1 MSGSQEDK
9 QMEHIV
15 TASQMK
21 ACDSYT
27 INEIGVPSCVLMER
41 AALACA
47 TEVIK
52 EADRTVGEKKILC
65 VVGSGNNGGDGAAC
79 ARILF
84 LRGYKADLYVAGSED
99 HFTAD
104 MREQMRICRNLGIRE
119 ISGEDIGGYDIYVD
133 CIFGIGLSRN
143 VQGHYADVISAMN
156 RENAFVIS
164 ADIPSGIHA
173 DTGAVMGCAVKAD
186 VTVTMQLKKPGL
198 LLNPGAKYAGRVKA
212 AEIGICD
219 RYGLGDGPEIHAL
232 ESQDAELLL
241 PARRSD
247 GNKGSFGKILII
259 AGSHGMCGA
268 SYLGAL
274 AALRAG
280 AGMVKIIAPETNRE
294 ILQTLLPEAIL
305 GLYSNAESAVRATEE
320 GLSWADAV
328 CLGPGLGKT
337 DLSSKIVRHV
347 LASCRL
353 PLVIDADGLN
363 IIAESASF
371 PEILSEKI
379 CLTPHLGEM
388 ARLTGLSVTSLKDD
402 PIRHALHFAE
412 DTGAVILMKDARTVI
427 ACPDGRAFINCSGNS
442 GMATAGSGDV
452 LSGILTALVGR
463 GCAPDIA
470 APLAAYLHGEAGDR
484 AMERLGPDYM
494 NASDIIKGLSFE

>member
-1 MSGSQEDK
+1 
-9 QMEHIV
+9 MEHVV

-47 TEVIK
+47 LEVIK
-52 EADRTVGEKKILC
+52 EADRTVGAKRILC

-84 LRGYKADLYVAGSED
+84 MRGYSADVCVVGSED

-119 ISGEDIGGYDIYVD
+119 ITPDDISGYDIYVD

-143 VQGHYADVISAMN
+143 VQGRYADVIAAIN
-156 RENAFVIS
+156 RERAYVVS

-173 DTGAVMGCAVKAD
+173 DTGAVMGCAVQAD
-186 VTVTMQLKKPGL
+186 VTVTMQMKKAGL
-198 LLNPGAKYAGRVKA
+198 LLNPGAKYAGIVKV

-219 RYGLGDGPEIHAL
+219 RYGLGDGPEIY
-232 ESQDAELLL
+232 DAEVLL
-241 PARRSD
+241 PERDSD
-247 GNKGSFGKILII
+247 GNKGSFGKVLII
-259 AGSHGMCGA
+259 AGSTGMCGA
-268 SYLGAL
+268 SYLSGL

-280 AGMVKIIAPETNRE
+280 AGMVKIIAPEENRE

-305 GLYSNAESAVRATEE
+305 GLYRDPESAVSAVDE

-328 CLGPGLGKT
+328 CVGPGLGIS
-337 DLSSKIVRHV
+337 DLSKSIVLHV

-363 IIAESASF
+363 IIAGMNLF
-371 PEILSEKI
+371 PDILSKRVY
-379 CLTPHLGEM
+379 LTPHLGEM
-388 ARLTGLSVTSLKDD
+388 SRLTGLPVRSLKED
-402 PIRHALHFAE
+402 PVLYALQFAGE
-412 DTGAVILMKDARTVI
+412 TGAVVLMKDARTVI

-452 LSGILTALVGR
+452 LSGILTALIGR
-463 GCAPDIA
+463 GCDPDTVGA
-470 APLAAYLHGEAGDR
+470 LAAYLHGER
-484 AMERLGPDYM
+484 SR
-494 NASDIIKGLSFE
+494 

>member
-1 MSGSQEDK
+1 
-9 QMEHIV
+9 MEHVV

-47 TEVIK
+47 LEVIK
-52 EADRTVGEKKILC
+52 EADRTVGAKRILC

-84 LRGYKADLYVAGSED
+84 MRGYRADLCVVGSED
-99 HFTAD
+99 HFTVD

-119 ISGEDIGGYDIYVD
+119 IPADEISGYDIYVD

-143 VQGHYADVISAMN
+143 VQGHYADVIAAINSERAY
-156 RENAFVIS
+156 VVS

-173 DTGAVMGCAVKAD
+173 DTGAVMGCAVQAD
-186 VTVTMQLKKPGL
+186 VTVTMQMKKAGL
-198 LLNPGAKYAGRVKA
+198 LLNPGAKYAGNVKV

-219 RYGLGDGPEIHAL
+219 RYGLGDGPEIHSL
-232 ESQDAELLL
+232 LPCDAELLL
-241 PARRSD
+241 PERESD

-259 AGSHGMCGA
+259 AGSKGMCGA
-268 SYLGAL
+268 SYLSAL

-280 AGMVKIIAPETNRE
+280 AGMVKIIAPEENRE

-305 GLYSNAESAVRATEE
+305 GLYGDHESALSAVDA

-328 CLGPGLGKT
+328 CVGPGLGMSG
-337 DLSSKIVRHV
+337 LSKEIVLHV
-347 LASCRL
+347 LASCSL

-363 IIAESASF
+363 IIAGLNSF
-371 PEILSEKI
+371 PDILSKRVY
-379 CLTPHLGEM
+379 LTPHLGEM
-388 ARLTGLSVTSLKDD
+388 SRLTGL
-402 PIRHALHFAE
+402 PIRSLREDPVLYALQFAE
-412 DTGAVILMKDARTVI
+412 ETGAVVLMKDARTVI
-427 ACPDGRAFINCSGNS
+427 ANPDGRAFINCSGNS

-452 LSGILTALVGR
+452 LSGILTALIGR
-463 GCAPDIA
+463 GCDPDTVGA
-470 APLAAYLHGEAGDR
+470 LAAYLHGEAGDR

-494 NASDIIKGLSFE
+494 NASDIIKGLSIY